1 MSTTTNLVS
10 VEEYLHTSFEDG
22 DREYI
27 DGRIVERNMGEVDH
41 ADAQSSLL
49 TYLRSHYRQFWTAVE
64 VRVQVTASRFRVP
77 DVSLVLGSKPGE
89 RTLSSAPFLVVE
101 VLSKDD
107 RADELEDKIDDYLS
121 FGVKYVWVV
130 NPRTGRG
137 YIYTADGM
145 HEAKDGVLRTSG
157 PEIVVPLGEIFP
169 RDANQQS

>member
-10 VEEYLHTSFEDG
+10 VEEYLHTSFQDG

-27 DGRIVERNMGEVDH
+27 DGRIVERNIGEVDH
-41 ADAQSSLL
+41 ADAQSGLL
-49 TYLRSHYRQFWTAVE
+49 TCLRSRYRQFWTAVE
-64 VRVQVTASRFRVP
+64 VRVQLTPSRFRVP
-77 DVSLVLGSKPGE
+77 DVSLLGSRPGE

-101 VLSKDD
+101 VLSKHD

-145 HEAKDGVLRTSG
+145 HEAKDGVLRTSS
-157 PEIVVPLGEIFP
+157 PEIVVPLSEICP
-169 RDANQQS
+169 RETKQQG